1 MVMYRVL
8 LTILILA
15 FAAGVTCAAVCG
27 QQSGEGQKHEDG
39 SRCDECVSMAFVSGA
54 KIIDAGLLPMPDGEL
69 TADGSI
75 SVLFVRP
82 LVLLPQLPSDS
93 PPSVIATLS
102 ILRI

>member
-27 QQSGEGQKHEDG
+27 QQSGEGKKHEDG
-39 SRCDECVSMAFVSGA
+39 SRCDECVSMAFESGT
-54 KIIDAGLLPMPDGEL
+54 KIVDAGLLPMPVGEPSHG
-69 TADGSI
+69 GSI
-75 SVLFVRP
+75 SVPFVQP
-82 LVLLPQLPSDS
+82 LVLFPQLPSGS
-93 PPSVIATLS
+93 PPSIIATSS